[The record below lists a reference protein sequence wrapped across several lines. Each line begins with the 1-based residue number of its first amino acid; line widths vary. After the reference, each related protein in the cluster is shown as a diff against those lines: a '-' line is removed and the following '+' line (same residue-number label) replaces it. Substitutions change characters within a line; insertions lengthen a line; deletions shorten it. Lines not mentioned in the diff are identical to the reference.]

1 METIRKVIQVLRTGL
16 VGYLSRAR
24 PAWVSWFSA
33 AASITFATSSHADGT
48 GAPLNYFTHA
58 AGPAAAP
65 TMRLGWMMTA
75 LSVGVS
81 TLVALLLIAAIARKR
96 PHADPSALHGER
108 GGLAWIYIGTGVSSV
123 VLLATLVYVLITL
136 ASVAAPART
145 PTLTITVTAYDW
157 WWKVAYQDAADPAL
171 NFVTANE
178 IHIPVAEPVKVALQS
193 ADVVHAFWV
202 PQLAGKTQTIPGQIN
217 EQWIEADQPGV
228 YRGQCSQFCGA
239 QHAHMAFEVV
249 AQSPTAFAAW
259 RAAQAQGQATQ
270 SAAAADAAAGK
281 RLFGDRCAGC
291 HAIRGT
297 DAEGVQGPDLTHLD
311 SRHLIAAGTLTNAP
325 AHQLD
330 WIEHAQQ
337 IKPDS
342 LMPDIALT
350 IADAAALSAY
360 LSTLH

>member
-1 METIRKVIQVLRTGL
+1 VGELVLGGRVDHLLNIVPRGRHRRAAKL
-16 VGYLSRAR
+16 LYACCGASRSAHHAARLDDDGAVGWRVDAR
-24 PAWVSWFSA
+24 GA
-33 AASITFATSSHADGT
+33 AADCGDRAQ
-48 GAPLNYFTHA
+48 
-58 AGPAAAP
+58 
-65 TMRLGWMMTA
+65 
-75 LSVGVS
+75 
-81 TLVALLLIAAIARKR
+81 R